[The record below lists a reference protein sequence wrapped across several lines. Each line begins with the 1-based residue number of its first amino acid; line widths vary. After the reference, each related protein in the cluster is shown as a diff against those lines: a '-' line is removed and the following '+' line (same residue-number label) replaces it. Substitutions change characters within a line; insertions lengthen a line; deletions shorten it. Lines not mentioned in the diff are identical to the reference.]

1 MNSRHEKL
9 FVKRN
14 IKNTDKVYRD
24 VEYKYNTS
32 IKTVAQ
38 INENIL
44 LAGMQGKSS
53 CDKLLDKINAESLH
67 EQLKPILIML
77 RLLGYLPVYF
87 SNSG

>member
-1 MNSRHEKL
+1 MISRHEKL
-9 FVKRN
+9 FKKRN
-14 IKNTDKVYRD
+14 IKNTDEVYRD